1 MFESCSVRFAICSS
15 VFVELS
21 VLCLQFEYNQSIE
34 YLPYED

>member
-1 MFESCSVRFAICSS
+1 MFESCLVRFAISSS

-34 YLPYED
+34 KLLHKD